1 MAVTRIADV
10 IVPQIFNPYV
20 TQRTAELSALVQ
32 SGVIVP
38 DPQLDVLA
46 SSGGK
51 LVNMPFW
58 NDLTGAD
65 EVLSDNVLTPEK
77 ITANQDQAVL
87 LMRGKAWRTND
98 LAKALSGDDP
108 MRAIGDLV
116 STYWARQ
123 RQKTLV
129 SILKGVF
136 ASTSMAN
143 NLHDISANTGAA
155 AVISGSTFIDAKT
168 KLGDAADRLTAVA
181 MHSATFAKLEKDN
194 LISFIP
200 NSQGV
205 VEFPTYM
212 GKRVII
218 DDGCPASAGVYT
230 TYLFGEGA
238 IGYGNGSA
246 PVPTETDRDSLA
258 GDDILINRQ
267 HFLLHPRGV
276 KFTSASVA
284 GASPTN
290 AELETATNWSRVYE
304 NKNIRIVA
312 FIHKLA

>member
-65 EVLSDNVLTPEK
+65 EVLSDNGDLTPEK

-205 VEFPTYM
+205 VEIPN
-212 GKRVII
+212 
-218 DDGCPASAGVYT
+218 
-230 TYLFGEGA
+230 LHGE
-238 IGYGNGSA
+238 
-246 PVPTETDRDSLA
+246 
-258 GDDILINRQ
+258 
-267 HFLLHPRGV
+267 
-276 KFTSASVA
+276 TS
-284 GASPTN
+284 
-290 AELETATNWSRVYE
+290 YY
-304 NKNIRIVA
+304 
-312 FIHKLA
+312 